1 MAVFA
6 YPFDSN
12 RVQVVRA
19 SRQQDHRSIGVE
31 LLRKSDGTVDGC
43 VTESIRKEID
53 LIQINL
59 IDRSNVALLR
69 SMDSIV
75 CRNVIIYFD
84 LETKK
89 QVIGTFHDMLIPGG
103 YLLLGHSESLI
114 NVTNQF
120 ELAQLTD
127 DLVYRRPGLGNEI
140 ADPWQTL
147 AKAAIDEV
155 DEPRRKSR

>member
-1 MAVFA
+1 
-6 YPFDSN
+6 
-12 RVQVVRA
+12 
-19 SRQQDHRSIGVE
+19 
-31 LLRKSDGTVDGC
+31 
-43 VTESIRKEID
+43 
-53 LIQINL
+53 
-59 IDRSNVALLR
+59 
-69 SMDSIV
+69 
-75 CRNVIIYFD
+75 
-84 LETKK
+84 
-89 QVIGTFHDMLIPGG
+89 MLIPGG

-155 DEPRRKSR
+155 DEPRRKSQ